1 MQPLKDAS
9 NHYGE
14 LHLCQQK
21 LIIINMMT
29 ISRINVIEIVALE
42 GGNLHA
48 IVRMR
53 VQGNPQKYRMRT
65 NKTNQDFLSL
75 CDCRIKICFKPTFV
89 EFLHF
94 HAGPVMLCTICPS
107 HYFPPRKGKKKKR
120 KKKEREIG
128 KEDSAKSRAQRA
140 QEARTR
146 T

>member
-1 MQPLKDAS
+1 
-9 NHYGE
+9 
-14 LHLCQQK
+14 
-21 LIIINMMT
+21 MT

-107 HYFPPRKGKKKKR
+107 HQGKEKKKK

>member
-1 MQPLKDAS
+1 
-9 NHYGE
+9 
-14 LHLCQQK
+14 
-21 LIIINMMT
+21 MMA

-42 GGNLHA
+42 GGNLPA

-107 HYFPPRKGKKKKR
+107 HQVATTKERQKKKK
-120 KKKEREIG
+120 KAKEREIG